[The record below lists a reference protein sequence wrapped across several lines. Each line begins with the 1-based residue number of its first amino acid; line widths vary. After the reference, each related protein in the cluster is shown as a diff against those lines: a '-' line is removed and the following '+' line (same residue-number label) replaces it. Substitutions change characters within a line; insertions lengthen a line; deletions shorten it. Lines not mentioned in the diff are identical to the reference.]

1 MSKTPEPK
9 WRRQSKDGNIEIR
22 LYDPMIIAEVT
33 VAGERRD
40 AIRAGFR
47 MLAGYIFGGNSK
59 QQKISMTAPVLQ
71 EAENPNWMN
80 GAVQAGAKQTATQNQ
95 NEWKVG
101 FVMPPE
107 FSLESLPKPNEQQI
121 RFLELPSQKAAVILF
136 SGMNTDKNL
145 AVHQEKLVAW
155 LWKNNIHPIGVPV
168 YAFYN
173 PPWTL
178 PFLRRNEIIIHIP
191 Y

>member
-9 WRRQSKDGNIEIR
+9 WRRQKKDGNIEIR
-22 LYDPMIIAEVT
+22 LYDPMIVAEVT
-33 VAGERRD
+33 VSGERRD
-40 AIRAGFR
+40 AIRVGFS
-47 MLAGYIFGGNSK
+47 MLAGYIFGSNSK

-71 EAENPNWMN
+71 EAENANWIN
-80 GAVQAGAKQTATQNQ
+80 GAMQAPVTQEPTQNQ
-95 NEWKVG
+95 NEWKVR
-101 FVMPPE
+101 FVMPSE
-107 FSLESLPKPNEQQI
+107 YTLSTLPKPTNSQI
-121 RFLELPSQKAAVILF
+121 RFLEIPEQKMSVIRF
-136 SGMNTDKNL
+136 AGMNTDKNL
-145 AVHQEKLVAW
+145 AHHQEKLIAW
-155 LWKNNIHPIGVPV
+155 LWKNNIHPISTPV